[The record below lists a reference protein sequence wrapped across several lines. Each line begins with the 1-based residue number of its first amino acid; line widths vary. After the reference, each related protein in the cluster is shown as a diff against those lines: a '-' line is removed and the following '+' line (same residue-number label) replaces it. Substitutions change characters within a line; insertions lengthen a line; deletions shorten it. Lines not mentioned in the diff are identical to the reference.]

1 MILNLLTNHEFKLTF
16 NISTM
21 KTKITSFLFLFLTTL
36 SWTQSLESVSQ
47 RYFLSDY
54 NAPATD
60 IYPTFG
66 GGFVVVGTVEYDQNN
81 TIPFVML
88 CDSIGQQIWSK
99 PYSTFNNSF
108 AFNRVIQLPDSSF
121 VVVGKMLNP
130 LQNDFGAACLRL
142 DKNGNELWK
151 KSLGDNSGDIFSAN
165 DVIFTSDSSLLIAG
179 TVKNKSAFLM
189 KLDLDGLKIWSKNFY
204 YEGDLPIDF
213 QELTALKEKEDGHFV
228 AVGTTN
234 YGGETYRGYVFE
246 TDENGNLV
254 WLKRFNEP
262 SVFNDVIIATDG
274 LLIRCFAQSANL
286 IKTDFSGDFI
296 WGKRYF
302 DEDQEFYV
310 FPKLTK
316 FSDGD
321 FGLCGAGFSSGSF
334 VKINSSGAV
343 QFDASIF
350 GKSNM
355 MVENTNHKVSVLNNG
370 PVYGVK
376 QVGLFDKH
384 FAVAIIDSLDNNL
397 DFLSE
402 SCLWDINPQIQNGSF
417 TNYDDTLLTSSELMV
432 YDAMMELFS
441 SSFEQEEA
449 CVIFLGDVSEQTRA
463 SFQLYPNPSSSNL
476 TVRTDTFLGKEFQ
489 VYDQQGRLLKT
500 GILSQSIT
508 SIDIS
513 ALKSGIYF
521 LKSGLEVASFIKE

>member
-1 MILNLLTNHEFKLTF
+1 
-16 NISTM
+16 M
-21 KTKITSFLFLFLTTL
+21 KTKITSLLFLFLSSF
-36 SWTQSLESVSQ
+36 SWSQSLESVSQ
-47 RYFLSDY
+47 RYFLPDY

-88 CDSIGQQIWSK
+88 CDSIGQQLWSK

-108 AFNRVIQLPDSSF
+108 AFNRVIQLPDSSL
-121 VVVGKMLNP
+121 VVVGKMFNP
-130 LQNDFGAACLRL
+130 LQNDFGAACIRL

-165 DVIFTSDSSLLIAG
+165 DVIFTSDSSFLIAG
-179 TVKNKSAFLM
+179 TVKNNSAFLM
-189 KLDLDGLKIWSKNFY
+189 KLDLDGTKIWSKNFY
-204 YEGDLPIDF
+204 YEGNLSIDF
-213 QELTALKEKEDGHFV
+213 QELAAVKENEDGHFV

-234 YGGETYRGYVFE
+234 YGGENYRGFIFE

-262 SVFNDVIIATDG
+262 SIFNDLMITSDG
-274 LLIRCFAQSANL
+274 LLIRCFAQYANL

-316 FSDGD
+316 FSDGN

-334 VKINSSGAV
+334 VKVNSSGAV

-376 QVGLFDKH
+376 QLGIFDKH

-397 DFLSE
+397 GFLSE
-402 SCLWDINPQIQNGSF
+402 SCLWDINSQVENGNF
-417 TNYDDTLLTSSELMV
+417 TNYDDVLLTGSELIV

-449 CVIFLGDVSEQTRA
+449 CVIFLGDVVEQSKA
-463 SFQLYPNPSSSNL
+463 SFQLYPNPTSSNL
-476 TVRTDTFLGKEFQ
+476 IVKTEAFLGNEFQ
-489 VYDQQGRLLKT
+489 VCDQQGRQLKI
-500 GILSQSIT
+500 GILNQTIT

-513 ALKSGIYF
+513 SLRPGVYYFKS
-521 LKSGLEVASFIKE
+521 EVEVVSFVKE

>member
-1 MILNLLTNHEFKLTF
+1 
-16 NISTM
+16 M
-21 KTKITSFLFLFLTTL
+21 KAKITSILFLFLTTF
-36 SWTQSLESVSQ
+36 SWSQNLESVSQ
-47 RYFLSDY
+47 RYFLPDY
-54 NAPATD
+54 NAPSTD

-66 GGFVVVGTVEYDQNN
+66 GGFVVVGTVEYDQSN
-81 TIPFVML
+81 TIPYVML
-88 CDSIGQQIWSK
+88 CDSFGQQLWSK

-130 LQNDFGAACLRL
+130 LQNDFGAACLKL

-165 DVIFTSDSSLLIAG
+165 DVIFTSDSSLLIVG
-179 TVKNKSAFLM
+179 TVKNKSSFLM
-189 KLDLDGLKIWSKNFY
+189 KLDVDGSKIWSKNFY
-204 YEGDLPIDF
+204 YEGELPIDF
-213 QELTALKEKEDGHFV
+213 QELTAVKEKEGGHFV

-234 YGGETYRGYVFE
+234 YGSENYRGFVFE

-262 SVFNDVIIATDG
+262 SIFNDVMIATDG

-321 FGLCGAGFSSGSF
+321 FGLCGSSFSYGSF

-376 QVGLFDKH
+376 QMGLFDKH

-402 SCLWDINPQIQNGSF
+402 SCLMDINPQIENGSF
-417 TNYDDTLLTSSELMV
+417 TNYDDVLLTSSELMV

-449 CVIFLGDVSEQTRA
+449 CVIFLGDLAENTKA
-463 SFQLYPNPSSSNL
+463 SFKLFPNPVSSTLSINTESN
-476 TVRTDTFLGKEFQ
+476 VGNKYQICDH
-489 VYDQQGRLLKT
+489 QGRILKT
-500 GILSQSIT
+500 GILSQTLS

-513 ALKSGIYF
+513 SLKSGVYF
-521 LKSGLEVASFIKE
+521 FKVDLEVLSFVKE

>member
-1 MILNLLTNHEFKLTF
+1 
-16 NISTM
+16 M
-21 KTKITSFLFLFLTTL
+21 KTKITSLLFLFLTSF
-36 SWTQSLESVSQ
+36 SWAQSLVSLSQ
-47 RYFLSDY
+47 RYFLPDY

-66 GGFVVVGTVEYDQNN
+66 AGFVVVGTVEYDQNN
-81 TIPFVML
+81 TIPFVLL
-88 CDSIGQQIWSK
+88 CDSIGQQLWSK

-121 VVVGKMLNP
+121 IVVGKMLNP
-130 LQNDFGAACLRL
+130 LQNNFGAACLKL

-189 KLDLDGLKIWSKNFY
+189 KLDLDGTKIWSKNFY
-204 YEGDLPIDF
+204 HEGNLAIDF
-213 QELTALKEKEDGHFV
+213 QELAAVNEKEDGHFV

-234 YGGETYRGYVFE
+234 YGGENYRGFIFE

-262 SVFNDVIIATDG
+262 SIFNDVMIAPDG

-316 FSDGD
+316 FFDGD
-321 FGLCGAGFSSGSF
+321 FGLCGSSFSSGSF

-355 MVENTNHKVSVLNNG
+355 MVENTNHNVSVLNNG

-376 QVGLFDKH
+376 QLGLFDKH

-402 SCLWDINPQIQNGSF
+402 SCLWDINPQIENGSF
-417 TNYDDTLLTSSELMV
+417 TTYDDTLMTSSEITV

-449 CVIFLGDVSEQTRA
+449 CVIFLGDVSEQLKA
-463 SFQLYPNPSSSNL
+463 SFQLYPNPTSSNL
-476 TVRTDTFLGKEFQ
+476 IVRTEAFLGNEFQ
-489 VYDQQGRLLKT
+489 VYDQQGCLLKIGVLNQT
-500 GILSQSIT
+500 LT
-508 SIDIS
+508 SIDVS
-513 ALKSGIYF
+513 SLKSGVYY
-521 LKSGLEVASFIKE
+521 LKSGVEVMSFIKE